1 MINVNEN
8 TIMIGTSELRAQMP
22 KIAKEIK
29 MKHVILTS
37 RGKPIAILQDY
48 DSYEQKE
55 KMLDEYEDIIFGYL
69 AKARTEKTK
78 DSEYL
83 SHEEMIKKLGL
94 I

>member
-8 TIMIGTSELRAQMP
+8 TIMIGTSELRTQMP
-22 KIAKEIK
+22 QISKEIGTK
-29 MKHVILTS
+29 QIILTK

-48 DSYEQKE
+48 ESYEQKE

-69 AKARTEKTK
+69 AKSRTEKTK
-78 DSEYL
+78 ENEYL